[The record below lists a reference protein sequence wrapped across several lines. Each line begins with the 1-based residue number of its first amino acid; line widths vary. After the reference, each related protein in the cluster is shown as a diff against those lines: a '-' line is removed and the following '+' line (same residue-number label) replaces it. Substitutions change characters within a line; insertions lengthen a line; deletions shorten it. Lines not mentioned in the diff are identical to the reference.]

1 MGMFVVNVQIDRL
14 YHFKGNI
21 TQIVITERDR
31 RRPFKS
37 RNDEYLHSWET
48 YVLSA

>member
-14 YHFKGNI
+14 YHFKGHI
-21 TQIVITERDR
+21 TQIGITEPGRL
-31 RRPFKS
+31 RPFKS

-48 YVLSA
+48 DVLSA